1 MNVKSP
7 DEQAR
12 RDNMHGFENS
22 MSGLMSS
29 GLLPSSSAPVNI
41 PGSSMG
47 NSISGILQGTSAP
60 VNIPGSSLGHNFSPS
75 SHSNLFGLHDPFGT
89 HHIGSG
95 SAPKLSNNSYGHNHT
110 DNFFFHSNNIISPVL
125 GDALS
130 HVKAL
135 TEKLEQMKMSGN
147 NGCPPNYRPCDLRG
161 MPLAKLKSIQ
171 AKLREEI
178 EEVEIVLY
186 QETANKCMKCEEKN
200 RSVTLVPCNHYVVC
214 DTCATTQ
221 RECPY
226 CQTPVTPK
234 A

>member
-1 MNVKSP
+1 
-7 DEQAR
+7 
-12 RDNMHGFENS
+12 
-22 MSGLMSS
+22 
-29 GLLPSSSAPVNI
+29 
-41 PGSSMG
+41 
-47 NSISGILQGTSAP
+47 
-60 VNIPGSSLGHNFSPS
+60 
-75 SHSNLFGLHDPFGT
+75 
-89 HHIGSG
+89 
-95 SAPKLSNNSYGHNHT
+95 
-110 DNFFFHSNNIISPVL
+110 
-125 GDALS
+125 
-130 HVKAL
+130 
-135 TEKLEQMKMSGN
+135 MKMSG
-147 NGCPPNYRPCDLRG
+147 NGCPPNYRSCDLRG
-161 MPLAKLKSIQ
+161 MPLAKLKNIQ